1 MRIKPFQE
9 FLLGTLKTMPGV
21 TKVQTLEEA
30 GDTQHPCG
38 VAATVGGRETHW
50 QITGQLADGEK
61 HDTPAADVDGQP
73 AAWTDTTVQDGG
85 EEWLAAAIGRAE
97 STKIARIE
105 RWSTR
110 EGTRPDYLGVTVF
123 FHNGA
128 KAFVRKI

>member
-1 MRIKPFQE
+1 MRPERFQDW
-9 FLLGTLKTMPGV
+9 LIDTVKNTPGTSR
-21 TKVQTLEEA
+21 VQSLTEA
-30 GDTQHPCG
+30 GDTKHPFG
-38 VAATVGGRETHW
+38 IAVTAGSREVRW

-61 HDTPAADVDGQP
+61 HDTPTAEVDGAP

-97 STKIARIE
+97 SSKIAKIE

-110 EGTRPDYLGVTVF
+110 EGANQHGMTVF

-128 KAFVRKI
+128 RAFVRQL